1 MSENKPVQLG
11 LCCLNTTLKKQK
23 PPVYASRKIIVR
35 VVKEKGIEEL
45 KRRILLNLEDLLKM
59 IQWNEDNGIKVFRL
73 SSELFPHKTNPKIDS
88 YDLDFAKEHLQKVGE
103 LAKSYNQRL
112 TFHPGQFNVL
122 ATLNKNALKMT
133 LNDLIYHSQVLDM
146 MGLGKDSV
154 MVIHGGGIYGDKESA
169 IQRWS
174 DNYKN
179 LPPSVKKRLVLENC
193 EKCYSIEDCLK
204 INEEKLRSIGLS
216 KQKITYIYN
225 VSEFFINNQNQFNF
239 HNMSEQDIRKKL
251 ISIKGIG
258 PWTIDMFMMF
268 TIFKLDVLPLG
279 DLGIKKAFKEL
290 FNLDKLPSDKFMT
303 VSSEKWRPYR
313 TIACCYL
320 WMIVDDGDVW

>member
-1 MSENKPVQLG
+1 MNKDV
-11 LCCLNTTLKKQK
+11 LNKAIIHLSRDKKLKKLIDKYPK
-23 PPVYASRKIIVR
+23 PKFEINNNHFDALTKSIIYQQLSGKVAKIIYVR
-35 VVKEKGIEEL
+35 YV
-45 KRRILLNLEDLLKM
+45 NLFNK
-59 IQWNEDNGIKVFRL
+59 KV
-73 SSELFPHKTNPKIDS
+73 PI
-88 YDLDFAKEHLQKVGE
+88 AK
-103 LAKSYNQRL
+103 
-112 TFHPGQFNVL
+112 
-122 ATLNKNALKMT
+122 
-133 LNDLIYHSQVLDM
+133 
-146 MGLGKDSV
+146 
-154 MVIHGGGIYGDKESA
+154 
-169 IQRWS
+169 
-174 DNYKN
+174 
-179 LPPSVKKRLVLENC
+179 
-193 EKCYSIEDCLK
+193 DCLK

-225 VSEFFINNQNQFNF
+225 VSEFFINNQNQFDF
-239 HNMSEQDIRKKL
+239 HNMAEQDIRKNL

-268 TIFKLDVLPLG
+268 TIFKLDVLPVG